1 MRTLSGTTTTQFAS
15 HDAGDVVLFVQMDF
29 SPVLRLHTG
38 DGTINYSGNDWLG
51 TGAVGSV
58 EEVADAVGEHKPL
71 RFTLTGVDSS
81 YLAVALGS
89 DIKNI
94 ATTVSLCV
102 LSAADRKTVVDVLQ
116 MWTGKL
122 DQMPIRMAGGTCTIS
137 VTAEHAGTA
146 YARPKPL
153 RYTDDD
159 QQRLYPGDTCCR
171 FVVSQSQKQ
180 DVWPAASLFRQ

>member
-15 HDAGDVVLFVQMDF
+15 NDYGEALLFVQMDF
-29 SPVLRLHTG
+29 GTVLRLHTG
-38 DGTINYSGNDWLG
+38 DGTISHGGNDWLG
-51 TGAVGSV
+51 TGAIGSI
-58 EEVADAVGEHKPL
+58 EEIADAVGEHKPL
-71 RFTLTGVDSS
+71 RFTLSGVQSS
-81 YLAVALGS
+81 YLALALGS
-89 DIKNI
+89 DIKNV
-94 ATTVSLCV
+94 AATVSVCV
-102 LSAADRKTVVDVLQ
+102 LSASDRKTIVDVLQ
-116 MWTGKL
+116 VWSGKL
-122 DQMPIRMAGGTCTIS
+122 DQMPIRMAGDTCSIS

-180 DVWPAASLFRQ
+180 DVWPAASYFRQ